1 MIRCHARRN
10 ATAPRHAGPSPG
22 QTTKDRTGHR
32 EASPGNHHHRSLGP
46 APPSGASFFLPN
58 RCELACSASLLFWRI
73 SKRARDVSPRPHAG
87 WPRARRRRDGG
98 GTYEL
103 LHRVQRVDVRR
114 QHHEADAPRLDVH
127 PVPPRHRAVDRL
139 DRDVLEHDAAGDRA
153 KRGNS
158 RQTPAGVP
166 SPAIGPAACAST
178 RTPSPPSRWRPCP

>member
-1 MIRCHARRN
+1 MRRRPDTQDHHRGTRRKIARATERPPPGTTITGRWGPPRRPARRSSC
-10 ATAPRHAGPSPG
+10 P
-22 QTTKDRTGHR
+22 TG
-32 EASPGNHHHRSLGP
+32 ASSRS
-46 APPSGASFFLPN
+46 APPCSSGEFP
-58 RCELACSASLLFWRI
+58 
-73 SKRARDVSPRPHAG
+73 KRARDVSPRPHAG

-158 RQTPAGVP
+158 RQLPAGVP